1 MVSRRVV
8 LAFVLVQSI
17 AFAAAAQES
26 GEFGRASG
34 GVIVMTPK
42 NASPLSGSLELS
54 TTDDLSGRGTS
65 AAYGMTLGGTLIE
78 DRLWFFASGSRQE
91 GSRVRFADLELP
103 ENATTGAIGA
113 RLDGHAGEA
122 HDFSAFFE
130 AARMPQLS
138 ATAPAAFVGVAPSS
152 FLSLRYTGIVSSN
165 MFFTASFTRNSAPVR
180 TLGIVPV
187 Q

>member
-1 MVSRRVV
+1 MVCRRAV
-8 LAFVLVQSI
+8 LAFFLVQSI

-42 NASPLSGSLELS
+42 GASPLSGSLELS
-54 TTDDLSGRGTS
+54 TTDDLTGRGTS

-103 ENATTGAIGA
+103 ENATAGAIGA
-113 RLDGHAGEA
+113 RLDGHVGDA

-130 AARMPQLS
+130 AARTPQLS
-138 ATAPAAFVGVAPSS
+138 ATAPTTFGVAPSS

-165 MFFTASFTRNSAPVR
+165 MFFTASFTRSSAPVR

-187 Q
+187 E